1 MKHQMPKLQYAAA
14 ALAPRMSEETIN
26 FHFGKHLQT
35 YIDNINKLIVGTPYE
50 EMHLK
55 EIIKTAQPGA
65 VYNNAAQAWNHILFF
80 RELTPTPVHMGTT
93 LSQAIAARWGSFE
106 AFKEE
111 FTKAAVGLFGSGWV
125 FLALDEQRQLQIVSE
140 PNAGNPMTKNMRPLM
155 CIDVWEHAYYLDYQ
169 NRRAAYVENFWPLI
183 DWAYVEHRYSRDDAF
198 LYY

>member
-1 MKHQMPKLQYAAA
+1 MKHQMPKLQYAAN
-14 ALAPRMSEETIN
+14 ALSPRISEETIN

-35 YIDNINKLIVGTPYE
+35 YIDNINKLVVGTPYE
-50 EMHLK
+50 DMHLK
-55 EIIKTAQPGA
+55 EIIKTVKGGP

-80 RELTPTPVHMGTT
+80 RELTPTPVAMGST
-93 LSQAIAARWGSFE
+93 LSQAIAARWGSFDT
-106 AFKEE
+106 FKEE

-140 PNAGNPMTKNMRPLM
+140 SNAGNPMTQGMRPLM

-169 NRRAAYVENFWPLI
+169 NRRAAFVDNFWPLI
-183 DWAYVEHRYSRDDAF
+183 DWAYVEHRYTRDDPF